1 MGAPAS
7 AKIRVLIVDDSA
19 SVRTT
24 LSQIISADPQLEVMG
39 TAADPY
45 VAVERIRQE
54 VPDVMFLDIEL
65 PRMDGLTFLRKIMSQ
80 RPIPVVICSSLAES
94 GSETLMQALE
104 AGAVDV
110 VTKPRVDTAQFL
122 QESAM
127 RICDAAKAAA
137 HAKVRG
143 IKKAA
148 PPLNVEA
155 KLTADAV
162 IPPLSDHRRASL
174 IASLPSTEPIV
185 SIGAS
190 TGGTE
195 ALREVLEALPATSPA
210 ILIVQHMP
218 EKFTAAFAQRLNSSC
233 AVSVKEAEDGDLVQA
248 GRVLIAPGNRH
259 LRLVRTG
266 PRYTVSIVDGPHV
279 SRHRPSVDVLFRS
292 TAQAAGRNALG
303 MLLTGMGDDGA
314 RGLLEMRQ
322 MGSPTVAQD
331 EETSVVFG
339 MPKEAIALGA
349 AGKVLP
355 LERMAAEILTFSRQR
370 ALGGAA

>member
-1 MGAPAS
+1 MTAS
-7 AKIRVLIVDDSA
+7 SGKIRVLIVDDSA

-24 LSQIISADPQLEVMG
+24 LSDIISADPDLEVMA

-54 VPDVMFLDIEL
+54 VPDVIFLDIEL

-218 EKFTAAFAQRLNSSC
+218 EKFTATFAQRLNSSC
-233 AVSVKEAEDGDLVQA
+233 AVS
-248 GRVLIAPGNRH
+248 
-259 LRLVRTG
+259 
-266 PRYTVSIVDGPHV
+266 
-279 SRHRPSVDVLFRS
+279 
-292 TAQAAGRNALG
+292 
-303 MLLTGMGDDGA
+303 
-314 RGLLEMRQ
+314 
-322 MGSPTVAQD
+322 
-331 EETSVVFG
+331 
-339 MPKEAIALGA
+339 
-349 AGKVLP
+349 
-355 LERMAAEILTFSRQR
+355 
-370 ALGGAA
+370 